1 MLLGKLGMVPFKIY
15 NTKKSVLYFFLKSCK
30 RCFGY
35 RGVKKM
41 MRHLLN
47 FSRHVLVAVI
57 FVEVNIST
65 RALNLLNNSDED
77 FHWRNETSIIIIIQI
92 IIRIVTRS
100 MKVWKIVPGAVVA
113 GCDAVSVESGRRS
126 RGESSGMEL
135 VQRVVLMQAA
145 CVVLSGR
152 RSAGL
157 CRESRRSRVLIIVSC

>member
-1 MLLGKLGMVPFKIY
+1 
-15 NTKKSVLYFFLKSCK
+15 
-30 RCFGY
+30 
-35 RGVKKM
+35 M

-57 FVEVNIST
+57 FVEVNISM

>member
-1 MLLGKLGMVPFKIY
+1 
-15 NTKKSVLYFFLKSCK
+15 
-30 RCFGY
+30 
-35 RGVKKM
+35 M

-65 RALNLLNNSDED
+65 RALNLLNNSNED

-92 IIRIVTRS
+92 IIIATRS
-100 MKVWKIVPGAVVA
+100 MKVWKIVPGAIVA

-157 CRESRRSRVLIIVSC
+157 CRESWRSRVLIIVSC

>member
-1 MLLGKLGMVPFKIY
+1 
-15 NTKKSVLYFFLKSCK
+15 
-30 RCFGY
+30 
-35 RGVKKM
+35 M

-57 FVEVNIST
+57 FVEVNISM

-77 FHWRNETSIIIIIQI
+77 FHWRNETSIIIIIIIQI

>member
-1 MLLGKLGMVPFKIY
+1 
-15 NTKKSVLYFFLKSCK
+15 
-30 RCFGY
+30 
-35 RGVKKM
+35 M

-47 FSRHVLVAVI
+47 FSRHMLVAVI

-77 FHWRNETSIIIIIQI
+77 FHWRNETSIIIIIIQI